1 MLSAPLRARF
11 GIVEHMNYYTDA
23 ELAQIVTRSASVFQ
37 RRSASKE
44 PWRSRA
50 GSRGTPRVANRLLKR
65 VRDFAQVAAKEQ
77 IDLEIVKFALEMLHV
92 DERGLD
98 ETDHKVL
105 RTMIELYGGGPVG
118 LNTLAANIGED
129 TETIADMIEPYLLQI
144 GFIKRTAR
152 GRVVTPLAYEHL
164 RLPYTK
170 N

>member
-1 MLSAPLRARF
+1 M
-11 GIVEHMNYYTDA
+11 
-23 ELAQIVTRSASVFQ
+23 
-37 RRSASKE
+37 
-44 PWRSRA
+44 
-50 GSRGTPRVANRLLKR
+50 ANRLLKR

-152 GRVVTPLAYEHL
+152 GRVRPLWRMSIYAYHIPKIKEDDFFD
-164 RLPYTK
+164 RRTF
-170 N
+170 NDRRF

>member
-1 MLSAPLRARF
+1 M
-11 GIVEHMNYYTDA
+11 
-23 ELAQIVTRSASVFQ
+23 
-37 RRSASKE
+37 
-44 PWRSRA
+44 
-50 GSRGTPRVANRLLKR
+50 
-65 VRDFAQVAAKEQ
+65 
-77 IDLEIVKFALEMLHV
+77 
-92 DERGLD
+92 
-98 ETDHKVL
+98 
-105 RTMIELYGGGPVG
+105 G

>member
-1 MLSAPLRARF
+1 M
-11 GIVEHMNYYTDA
+11 
-23 ELAQIVTRSASVFQ
+23 
-37 RRSASKE
+37 
-44 PWRSRA
+44 
-50 GSRGTPRVANRLLKR
+50 ANRLLKR